1 MPTNLNHWRTPECER
16 CTELVTCR
24 TASSKIVVAT
34 PCRKGG
40 ILAIGEAPGSEEDV
54 RGIGFS
60 GDAGKTLRALLA
72 GSKLTSSDFGVAN
85 ICRCRPPEN
94 RKPKANEVSACLPY
108 LAHLIANYKPTVI
121 LAVGGRTAVKVFCGR
136 QGTLSSIIKNKDD
149 SQNWLSE
156 PKLAHEG
163 IRSALK
169 TVTYVVPMPHTSP
182 MLNGKKATEPLSGL
196 WSDIAEKQVKTAAR
210 LYRDSKI
217 SPRNQ

>member
-72 GSKLTSSDFGVAN
+72 GSKLTSSDFVWLIFADVVH
-85 ICRCRPPEN
+85 
-94 RKPKANEVSACLPY
+94 RK
-108 LAHLIANYKPTVI
+108 IAN
-121 LAVGGRTAVKVFCGR
+121 LR
-136 QGTLSSIIKNKDD
+136 QMKC
-149 SQNWLSE
+149 
-156 PKLAHEG
+156 
-163 IRSALK
+163 
-169 TVTYVVPMPHTSP
+169 
-182 MLNGKKATEPLSGL
+182 PL
-196 WSDIAEKQVKTAAR
+196 VCP
-210 LYRDSKI
+210 I
-217 SPRNQ
+217 SLI